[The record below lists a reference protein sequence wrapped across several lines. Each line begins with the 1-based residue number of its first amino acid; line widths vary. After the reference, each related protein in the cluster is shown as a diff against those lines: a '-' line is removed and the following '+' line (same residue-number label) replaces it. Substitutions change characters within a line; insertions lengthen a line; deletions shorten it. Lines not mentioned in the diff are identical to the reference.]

1 PKIIFADEPTGA
13 LDSKSSQDLLERL
26 VYMNKYRQT
35 TIIMVTHDPL
45 AASFSNRVVMLKD
58 GQIFTELYQGDDDDE
73 TFYREIIRTQS
84 VLGGVHHEF

>member
-1 PKIIFADEPTGA
+1 
-13 LDSKSSQDLLERL
+13 
-26 VYMNKYRQT
+26 
-35 TIIMVTHDPL
+35 MVTHDPL